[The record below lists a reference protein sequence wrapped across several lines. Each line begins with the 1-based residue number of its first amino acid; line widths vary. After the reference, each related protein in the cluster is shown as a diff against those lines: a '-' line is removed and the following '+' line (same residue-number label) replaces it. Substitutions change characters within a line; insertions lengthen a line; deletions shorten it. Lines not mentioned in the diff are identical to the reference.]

1 MLRMVST
8 MRMMLTMMVMVMVR
22 MMMMTQSGGQT
33 RLVWQGPA
41 WSVGV
46 GLTRQIAGITHRSDP
61 IHPSRTHGGVCK
73 TAGERKYT
81 DHNIFNIQYF
91 NEPSRSFCENFSMDS
106 LPQQQSSL
114 TITEIWG

>member
-8 MRMMLTMMVMVMVR
+8 MRMMLTMMMMVMMR

-46 GLTRQIAGITHRSDP
+46 GLTRQIAGIT
-61 IHPSRTHGGVCK
+61 
-73 TAGERKYT
+73 
-81 DHNIFNIQYF
+81 
-91 NEPSRSFCENFSMDS
+91 
-106 LPQQQSSL
+106 
-114 TITEIWG
+114 